1 MITLLKVKKI
11 KSKYE
16 LFVRING
23 LNFSYYTNNKNIN
36 NLYNMLAT
44 LAAIYSFIDIKKIKK
59 DILNFEIQREE
70 VISLRL
76 NWIIKNFLIDETYNS
91 TVIIK
96 NCIENFDNISTNGSK
111 KYLILGDMLELGKHS
126 IANIN

>member
-1 MITLLKVKKI
+1 M
-11 KSKYE
+11 
-16 LFVRING
+16 RING

-59 DILNFEIQREE
+59 DIFLNFEIQREE

-76 NWIIKNFLIDETYNS
+76 N
-91 TVIIK
+91 
-96 NCIENFDNISTNGSK
+96 
-111 KYLILGDMLELGKHS
+111 
-126 IANIN
+126 